1 MLDFEAKR
9 NALFACLDDA
19 SSELKGTSLDQ
30 TNAPKNPLKRN
41 SSGTELVYRRNSNK
55 SPQKNLTVDRALK
68 NLRGKESI
76 FKKPELPIAR
86 CLKPR
91 TLPDFKVNP
100 HKWKKYSLE
109 DVDISDHTNAAAA
122 FEFLREIDAR
132 KESEDDDGSVG
143 DNKDAI
149 LKQKIEFKKSSKLQR
164 HIKALEAQEQCDAE
178 IDSPKLKGSKL
189 IMPEYVIGGSKK
201 TKKVHSTKNTKQ
213 ERAAGKLMLSHLQE
227 DEEEDQ

>member
-30 TNAPKNPLKRN
+30 TNAMKNPLKRS
-41 SSGTELVYRRNSNK
+41 SSGDTELVYRNSSK
-55 SPQKNLTVDRALK
+55 SPHKNVSSVDRALK

-76 FKKPELPIAR
+76 FKKPELPISR

-91 TLPDFKVNP
+91 SLPDFKVNP

-109 DVDISDHTNAAAA
+109 DVDISDHTNTSAA

-132 KESEDDDGSVG
+132 KETDDDGVSE
-143 DNKDAI
+143 DRETI
-149 LKQKIEFKKSSKLQR
+149 LTKKIEFKKSSKINRNIKTLQS
-164 HIKALEAQEQCDAE
+164 QEQQDVE
-178 IDSPKLKGSKL
+178 VDSPKLKGSKL
-189 IMPEYVIGGSKK
+189 VMPEYVIGGSKK
-201 TKKVHSTKNTKQ
+201 KVAKAKNTKQ
-213 ERAAGKLMLSHLQE
+213 DRAAGKLKLSHLQE
-227 DEEEDQ
+227 EDEDDE